1 MFKGLLTKVVGDPNE
16 RVLSKLR
23 PIVETINAL
32 EPELKTLSDEQLRN
46 RTAELKKRLGKSQSL
61 DDVLPDAFA
70 AVRESARRTVSMR
83 HFDVQL
89 IGGMVLHQGKIAEM
103 RTGEGKTLVA
113 TLPLY
118 LNSLTGKGV
127 HLITPNDYLSKVGV
141 QWMGPVYHALGLA
154 VGVVQHE
161 SAFIFDPLYTH
172 PDSRFHHLRPVTHRR
187 EAYWADIT
195 YGTNNEFGFD
205 YLRDNMVLD
214 LDEKVQRGLNYAI
227 VDEVDN
233 ILIDEARTP
242 LIISGQAEEATELY
256 KRFASIVTTLREG
269 DDYEVEAKH
278 RNVTLTEEGIEKVER
293 RLGIDNIYAPEH
305 LEMTPYLDQALKAK
319 VVFLKDREY
328 IVENGQV
335 VIVDEFTGR
344 KMPGRRFSEGL
355 HQAIEAKEGVQI
367 QRESLTLATITF
379 QNYFRMYEKLSGMTG
394 TAKTEEEEFQKIY
407 NLDVVTIPTHRAMV
421 RDDYPDQVYKTEQA
435 KYQAVVKEI
444 QQMHEQGRPV
454 LVGTTSVEK
463 SEMLAD
469 MLKRRGIAH
478 NVLNAKLHEKEA
490 TIVAQAGRTQAVTI
504 ATNMAGR
511 GVDILMGGNPE
522 GLAREILAKQGLDVT
537 TATPEQW
544 QAALDQAK
552 AEVEQQRA
560 HVVGLGGLH
569 IVGTERHE
577 ARRID
582 NQLRG
587 RAGRQGD
594 PGSSRFYISLED
606 DLMRRFG
613 GERVKSFMEW
623 AGLEE
628 DMPIEHGLI
637 SKTIEQSQIKVEGYN
652 FDLRKHVLQFDDV
665 VNKQR
670 EAIYDQRRKV
680 LSKESLR
687 DDVMEILGKAI
698 DEVVNTHTQAP
709 DVEDWNLHALANDA
723 QRIVPLPAGFD
734 IGQWKS
740 LDGDEIADQLIEIA
754 GKFYDEQ
761 GVRMARQLMEAAQR
775 NGLTLDTLGAIS
787 PLLQR
792 AVLQVAQAKLGNK
805 YAELRSVRLT
815 GLPSETQAEF
825 EGVFAEGMSL
835 ARDRIAFLQIVD
847 RLWIRHLTVLDDI
860 REGIGLRA
868 YGQQDPL
875 VAFKREASESY
886 GRLNAQI
893 EEQVAHTLFGLQ
905 IGIQQV
911 QPPRVAREVK
921 TNRLVEASK
930 GRSATR
936 SNGSNGKPGRN
947 DPCYC
952 GSGKKYKNCHM
963 RKDIGQAVPAKRK

>member
-1 MFKGLLTKVVGDPNE
+1 MLKGLLMKVVGDPNE
-16 RVLSKLR
+16 RVLAKLR
-23 PIVETINAL
+23 PVVEKINAL
-32 EPELKTLSDEQLRN
+32 EPDLKTLSDEQLTK
-46 RTAELKKRLGKSQSL
+46 RTDEFRARLAKGQTL
-61 DDVLPDAFA
+61 IDLLPEAFG
-70 AVRESARRTVSMR
+70 AVREAARRTVGMR

-103 RTGEGKTLVA
+103 RTGEGKTLAA

-118 LNSLTGKGV
+118 LNALIGKGV

-141 QWMGPVYHALGLA
+141 QWMGPVYHALGLVA
-154 VGVVQHE
+154 GVVQHE

-172 PDSRFHHLRPVTHRR
+172 PDSRFHHLRPATHRR
-187 EAYWADIT
+187 EAYAADVT

-214 LDEKVQRGLNYAI
+214 YDEKVQRELNYAI

-256 KRFASIVTTLREG
+256 KRFASLVTTLREG

-278 RNVTLTEEGIEKVER
+278 RNVTLTEDGIEKVER
-293 RLGIDNIYAPEH
+293 RLGIDNLYAPEN

-328 IVENGQV
+328 ILENGQV
-335 VIVDEFTGR
+335 IIVDEFTGR

-379 QNYFRMYEKLSGMTG
+379 QNYFRMYKKLSGMTG

-407 NLDVVTIPTHRAMV
+407 NLDVVTIPTHRAMI
-421 RDDYPDQVYKTEQA
+421 RQDYPDQVYKTEQA
-435 KYQAVVKEI
+435 KYRAVVKEI
-444 QQMHEQGRPV
+444 QEMNELGRPV

-490 TIVAQAGRTQAVTI
+490 TIVAQAGRPKAVTI

-522 GLAREILAKQGLDVT
+522 GLAREILAKQALDVT
-537 TATPEQW
+537 TASPEQW
-544 QAALDQAK
+544 QAALTQAK
-552 AEVEQQRA
+552 ADVEEHRT
-560 HVVGLGGLH
+560 HVVELGGLH

-670 EAIYDQRRKV
+670 ESIYEQRRKV

-687 DDVMEILGKAI
+687 ADVMEIIGKAI
-698 DEVVNTHTQAP
+698 DGVVDTHTAAP
-709 DVEDWNLHALANDA
+709 DAEDWNLHALANDV

-734 IGQWKS
+734 VQKWKS

-754 GKFYDEQ
+754 EKFYDEQ
-761 GVRMARQLMEAAQR
+761 GARMARQLMEAAQR

-792 AVLQVAQAKLGNK
+792 AVTQVAQAKLGDK
-805 YAELRSVRLT
+805 FTELKSARLT
-815 GLPSETQAEF
+815 GLPSET
-825 EGVFAEGMSL
+825 EGEIESVFAEGMSL
-835 ARDRIAFLQIVD
+835 ARDRIAILQIVD

-905 IGIQQV
+905 IGIQQA
-911 QPPRVAREVK
+911 QPARVAREVK
-921 TNRLVEASK
+921 TNRVEASSTR
-930 GRSATR
+930 RSPSG
-936 SNGSNGKPGRN
+936 SNGANGKPGRN

-963 RKDIGQAVPAKRK
+963 RKDIGQAVPAKRR